1 MLAAPHPLVH
11 HSPRGHGTHTLT
23 RHAFI
28 QLHFTDIP
36 PPPSSCSEC
45 TMNPVSKCGN
55 QLSYPLASHVMPQ
68 HPCVHARGPP
78 TYPAPTVTIVT
89 SVVLPGPRVCSHP
102 PLHVRVVWR
111 SCTLY
116 SRTVAIRVFRIR
128 CPHCSALLSQGV
140 PMSVL
145 VTSGAGTNPSRVRVY
160 GYVRWNRSHRPLV
173 VVTMPTRHIHRIYN
187 KQNGVQWKQ
196 TQIVKPRF
204 RYLRSDGMHAVSI
217 YKPER

>member
-1 MLAAPHPLVH
+1 MSSLLAAPHPLVH

-102 PLHVRVVWR
+102 PLARAR
-111 SCTLY
+111 SVAFMHIVLSYSGNPSLSHTLPSLQCTLVAG
-116 SRTVAIRVFRIR
+116 STHERTRNLRRGYQPVTGTGIWL
-128 CPHCSALLSQGV
+128 CALEPV
-140 PMSVL
+140 PSPI
-145 VTSGAGTNPSRVRVY
+145 G
-160 GYVRWNRSHRPLV
+160 GYWWL
-173 VVTMPTRHIHRIYN
+173 
-187 KQNGVQWKQ
+187 
-196 TQIVKPRF
+196 
-204 RYLRSDGMHAVSI
+204 
-217 YKPER
+217 